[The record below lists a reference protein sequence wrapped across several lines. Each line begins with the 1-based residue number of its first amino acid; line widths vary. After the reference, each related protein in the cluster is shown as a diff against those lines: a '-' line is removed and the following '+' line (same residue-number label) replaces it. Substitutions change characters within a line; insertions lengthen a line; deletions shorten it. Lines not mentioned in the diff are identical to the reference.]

1 MPVGQAVRRARLST
15 DGPVDRRRLEKALSA
30 QGLAL
35 GPAAMVYSTVLDTVD
50 RRLAAAGLA
59 LEVLPDGAVL
69 WSDDGARVGASRHF
83 ELVPEGWTASRGML
97 RDRLREVVGLQP
109 LVTAHG
115 LVRRTRL
122 AHDEAGVESLRLVEV
137 GTDRPGIPDPVHT
150 EAVVTAPAAEV
161 ERALRRALLDLGLST
176 GGKSAVVAAERAL
189 GVWSG
194 GKSKGVLL
202 DPAAPASI
210 TARRVMAPLYDRMIG
225 HEAGVLADQD
235 IEHLHDWRVALR
247 SARAT
252 LSLLQG
258 ALPRS
263 EGRELRGRLRELQ
276 AETGA
281 LRDLDVTI
289 PVFEAWLATSSDEA
303 GAAALRGWLAA
314 QREVAL
320 VDVGRVLRSNR
331 YRKTMKRW
339 WALLSDESVS
349 GGEGRLPTAP
359 LIRLKVHEAWSLMVA
374 EGSEITGVSEDEALH
389 ELRKSGKRLRYLLE
403 LFGST
408 LPGGAVKASVKL
420 LKSLQDKLGHFQDEA
435 VRAAWLARAAA
446 EIGPSEAIEAL
457 QARVANE
464 HIATRLSF
472 EAVFHRFVTEGAPLC
487 AEITGTLRP
496 GRG

>member
-1 MPVGQAVRRARLST
+1 VRRARLST
-15 DGPVDRRRLEKALSA
+15 DGPVDRRRLDKALSA
-30 QGLAL
+30 QGLAF
-35 GPAAMVYSTVLDTVD
+35 GAPAVVYSTVLDTVD

-69 WSDDGARVGASRHF
+69 WSDDGARVGASRNF
-83 ELVPEGWTASRGML
+83 ELGAEGWTSSRGLL

-109 LVTAHG
+109 LLTTHG
-115 LVRRTRL
+115 LVRRTRVAL
-122 AHDEAGVESLRLVEV
+122 DEAGAEALRLVEV

-150 EAVVTAPAAEV
+150 EAVVTAPGAEV

-176 GGKSAVVAAERAL
+176 GGKGAMVAAERAL

-225 HEAGVLADQD
+225 HETGVLADQD

-258 ALPRS
+258 ALPRA

-289 PVFEAWLATSSDEA
+289 PVFERWLTSTTDEE
-303 GAAALRGWLAA
+303 GALALRAWLAA
-314 QREVAL
+314 QREEAL
-320 VDVGRVLRSNR
+320 AHVCDVLRANR

-339 WALLSDESVS
+339 NNLISGEGLS
-349 GGEGRLPTAP
+349 GGEGGLPTAP
-359 LIRLKVHEAWSLMVA
+359 LIRLKVHQAWSLVVA
-374 EGSEITGVSEDEALH
+374 EGSAITGLSEDEALH

-408 LPGGAVKASVKL
+408 LPAGPVKAAIKL
-420 LKSLQDKLGHFQDEA
+420 LKHLQDTLGHFQDEA
-435 VRAAWLARAAA
+435 VRAEWLVQAVRA
-446 EIGPSEAIEAL
+446 IGPSGAIDAL

-464 HIATRLSF
+464 HVATRLSF
-472 EAVFHRFVTEGAPLC
+472 EAVFHRFVSEGASLC
-487 AEITGTLRP
+487 AEITGTTRP